1 MWDANDD
8 DDAAFEGRINP
19 VLKEIGDR
27 CKAVTS
33 TARQQ
38 LHEPA
43 PAPTPAPT
51 LPAGRAQN
59 LTSAAGAHG
68 ITSSSLR
75 TQQREQEASKGPAVT
90 MVHQMPSAA
99 SCMASGSFA
108 EMAAFFREEREQF
121 NQERAQFREER
132 AQCEAKL
139 EAQRAQFEAKL
150 DAERAQCDA
159 KLDAQRQAWE
169 ARLETQRQE
178 LEKVWEAKLEAQRQ
192 SCELR
197 FAHCHRDALE
207 ARELRLQARFEAL
220 HASKLL
226 SDDELYIL
234 ENLVVDN
241 LEGSESAGEGGERH
255 STVSS
260 LVRLSERVASDAGLA
275 RQLRRKYI

>member
-1 MWDANDD
+1 MGTRFWYAMWNANDD
-8 DDAAFEGRINP
+8 DDAAFERRINP
-19 VLKEIGDR
+19 LVKEIGDR
-27 CKAVTS
+27 CKVVTAK
-33 TARQQ
+33 ARQQ

-51 LPAGRAQN
+51 LPAGQAQK
-59 LTSAAGAHG
+59 LTTAAGAHG
-68 ITSSSLR
+68 ITSSSLH
-75 TQQREQEASKGPAVT
+75 TQLREQEASKGPAVT
-90 MVHQMPSAA
+90 TVHQMPSAA
-99 SCMASGSFA
+99 NSMSSGSFA
-108 EMAAFFREEREQF
+108 EMAAFFREER
-121 NQERAQFREER
+121 AQFREER
-132 AQCEAKL
+132 AQFEAKL
-139 EAQRAQFEAKL
+139 DAQRAQFEAKL

-178 LEKVWEAKLEAQRQ
+178 LEKACAAKLEAQRQ

-197 FAHCHRDALE
+197 FEHCRALE
-207 ARELRLQARFEAL
+207 ARELRLQARFEDL

-241 LEGSESAGEGGERH
+241 LEESAIASEGGECH
-255 STVSS
+255 SIVGS